1 MWGFAEW
8 GLPVIYGFILLVEH
22 IWMFGSYIVVY
33 LMGVKTRKSAIA
45 NVIEDLIAMT
55 IMVGRVGLQTI
66 RGLIVG
72 MFHFICREAVLNMT
86 RWWFYDSVAN
96 HGLGTACSNTSFSG
110 DLLVLWCD
118 FWLAV
123 GSLVVV
129 TAIMFLQLTFLFVCV

>member
-1 MWGFAEW
+1 
-8 GLPVIYGFILLVEH
+8 
-22 IWMFGSYIVVY
+22 MFGSYIVVY

-86 RWWFYDSVAN
+86 RW
-96 HGLGTACSNTSFSG
+96 
-110 DLLVLWCD
+110 
-118 FWLAV
+118 
-123 GSLVVV
+123 
-129 TAIMFLQLTFLFVCV
+129 